1 MITSQ
6 RTNKPKKGFS
16 TQSIMRKRTFDSN
29 RRSLNCAK
37 RLEKSRSLKK
47 AVEMKVPQF
56 KGFFLTTYQ
65 SDQDKYHR
73 LYFMGNCDG

>member
-1 MITSQ
+1 
-6 RTNKPKKGFS
+6 
-16 TQSIMRKRTFDSN
+16 
-29 RRSLNCAK
+29 
-37 RLEKSRSLKK
+37 
-47 AVEMKVPQF
+47 VPQF